1 MLMLALCLL
10 AQPEKVAPD
19 VGLMVGELQ
28 RVQAQIG
35 ALRQEL
41 FQRTEALEA
50 MKGDVA
56 SLREEMRGGR
66 DRTASAVAAPFLSA
80 PPPPSDSLGV
90 AKTAIFAPRL
100 EIDAPRRH
108 DTVTLRV
115 RRMEAGA
122 LHTVAEVELQSDAT
136 GIDIPVDQNGALY
149 VLEWS
154 TAEGQVYNLVLR
166 DGASGQPAASAPV
179 KALQSQ
185 GRFVF
190 VAYRLD

>member
-1 MLMLALCLL
+1 MLMLALWLL
-10 AQPEKVAPD
+10 APPDKVTPD
-19 VGLMVGELQ
+19 AGLMIGELQ
-28 RVQAQIG
+28 RVQTQIG

-50 MKGDVA
+50 MKSDVA
-56 SLREEMRGGR
+56 ALRDELRGSR
-66 DRTASAVAAPFLSA
+66 ERVASSVAAPFLSA

-90 AKTAIFAPRL
+90 AKTAVFAPRI
-100 EIDAPRRH
+100 EVDSPRRH
-108 DTVTLRV
+108 DTIALRV

-122 LHTVAEVELQSDAT
+122 LHTVAEVELQSDAI
-136 GIDIPVDQNGALY
+136 GIDLPVDQNGALY

-179 KALQSQ
+179 KALQNQ